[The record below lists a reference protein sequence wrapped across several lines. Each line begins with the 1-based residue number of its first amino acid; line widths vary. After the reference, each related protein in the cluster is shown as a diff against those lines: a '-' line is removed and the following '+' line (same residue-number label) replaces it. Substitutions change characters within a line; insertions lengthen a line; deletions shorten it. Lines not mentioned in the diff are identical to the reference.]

1 MNKMNDFLK
10 WSATAVTILGA
21 VLTSLNVYPLNVV
34 AFNLGSIL
42 WLIFAVR
49 IKESS
54 LVVVNTGLLL
64 VYVFGLLKA
73 I

>member
-1 MNKMNDFLK
+1 MNIMNDFLK

>member
-1 MNKMNDFLK
+1 MNKTNNFLK

-21 VLTSLNVYPLNVV
+21 VLTSLNVYPWNVV
-34 AFNLGSIL
+34 AFNLGSII

-54 LVVVNTGLLL
+54 LIVVNTGLLL
-64 VYVFGLLKA
+64 VYVFGLLKV